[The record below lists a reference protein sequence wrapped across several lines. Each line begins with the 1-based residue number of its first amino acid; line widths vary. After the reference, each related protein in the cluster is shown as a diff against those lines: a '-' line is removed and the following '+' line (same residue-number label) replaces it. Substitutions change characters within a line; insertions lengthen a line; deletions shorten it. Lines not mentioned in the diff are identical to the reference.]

1 MEDSTTIFL
10 QEKSADS
17 DSVLCLE
24 METATLAISRIPKSE
39 KNDGMPQMYL
49 DVLKTS
55 FDDLLEVVIQ

>member
-1 MEDSTTIFL
+1 M
-10 QEKSADS
+10 
-17 DSVLCLE
+17 LCLE
-24 METATLAISRIPKSE
+24 MEIATLALSRIPKSE